1 MSAVEEGLLRA
12 LMQDGCRIL
21 ETFFKQ
27 HVPACTSQRREGERH
42 YRGRPIQVHSVLGK
56 FSLWRDYFYDG
67 KQGRAPLDEELGLQ
81 DGNTP
86 GLQRLM
92 ARAGAM
98 SGSFEQACDD
108 LKAYSRLD
116 VSGRSIQRMA
126 SIIGSQVQHWLQ
138 NRPPRSLPR
147 PRRSCMSAMMA
158 RACRPP
164 SPKP

>member
-1 MSAVEEGLLRA
+1 MSAVEEGLLSA
-12 LMQDGCRIL
+12 LRQDGCQIL
-21 ETFFKQ
+21 EAFFKQ
-27 HVPACTSQRREGERH
+27 HVPVCAHQRREGERH
-42 YRGRPIQVHSVLGK
+42 DRGRRLQVHSVLGK

-67 KQGRAPLDEELGLQ
+67 EQGRAPLDEQLGLP

-126 SIIGSQVQHWLQ
+126 SVIGPEVQHWLQ
-138 NRPPRSLPR
+138 HRPPEVVALAPAVMYVS
-147 PRRSCMSAMMA
+147 
-158 RACRPP
+158 
-164 SPKP
+164 